1 MSASTLAVVAAASIF
16 VITYAFIATERLHRT
31 VAALAGGTLVLLL
44 GLVSQSTALSSAS
57 GVDWNVL
64 FLLLGMMII
73 VTVTRRTGIFQWLAI
88 KAVKLAQ
95 GRPARVMVLL
105 STLTAMLSALLD
117 NVTSVLFMAP
127 ISVFIAEAM
136 GISLI
141 PLLISQIIASNIGGT
156 ATLIGD
162 PPNIMIGSAARLGFL
177 SFLTNM
183 APIAILVFGVTM
195 GALVWAF
202 RGQLKGAADA
212 SQRVLALNESRAIRD
227 LPLLKRCLIVLAVTF
242 LGFLIHEP
250 LHLRPATIAM
260 AGAVLMLLLTEVDL
274 GEILK
279 EVEWSTLL
287 FFVGLFVLVS
297 ALVETGIIHGL
308 AAVLLERAEHSSS
321 GGTAI
326 ALLWVAA
333 IGSSLIDNIPFVAAV
348 NPMLQNVAADLAGP
362 GVTGVAALHTP
373 AMMALWWSLAL
384 GACLGGNATLIGA
397 SANVVIADIAAR
409 DGHPIGFSHYLR
421 YGVPLTL
428 LSMVMSTVYVW
439 LRYL

>member
-1 MSASTLAVVAAASIF
+1 MSASAYPVVAAAAIF
-16 VITYAFIATERLHRT
+16 IITYALIATERLHRT
-31 VAALAGGTLVLLL
+31 VAALAGATLVLLL
-44 GLVSQSTALSSAS
+44 RLVPQTTALSHVT

-73 VTVTRRTGIFQWLAI
+73 VAVTRRTGVFQWLAI
-88 KAVKLAQ
+88 KAAKLAQ
-95 GRPARVMVLL
+95 GRPARAMVLL
-105 STLTAMLSALLD
+105 SVLTAVLSALLD

-127 ISVFIAEAM
+127 ISVFIAKAM
-136 GISLI
+136 GISFA
-141 PLLISQIIASNIGGT
+141 PFLISQIISSNIGGT

-162 PPNIMIGSAARLGFL
+162 PPNIMIGSAAQLGFL
-177 SFLTNM
+177 SFLANM
-183 APIAILVFGVTM
+183 APIAILVFVVTM

-202 RGQLKGAADA
+202 RGQLKAPADGG
-212 SQRVLALNESRAIRD
+212 QRVLALDESGAIRD

-242 LGFLIHEP
+242 LGFFIHEP
-250 LHLRPATIAM
+250 LHLRPATIAL

-274 GEILK
+274 GEVLK

-287 FFVGLFVLVS
+287 FFVGLFILVS
-297 ALVETGIIHGL
+297 ALVETGIIRSLAGL
-308 AAVLLERAEHSSS
+308 LLVRAEHGS
-321 GGTAI
+321 GGTAV

-333 IGSSLIDNIPFVAAV
+333 IGSSLIDNIPFVAAI
-348 NPMLQNVAADLAGP
+348 NPMLQNVAHHLAGP
-362 GVTGVAALHTP
+362 GMTGAAALHTP

-409 DGHPIGFSHYLR
+409 DGHPIGFIYYLR
-421 YGVPLTL
+421 YGLPLTL